1 MNRPT
6 MVRQTNEH
14 ELLPTDLRNRW
25 YSARTQ
31 QERRI
36 LLEDIEIYKATQTNP
51 SNQTNHSTLQ
61 PLRPD
66 DFRDLWKPPS
76 PGLPAPLLL

>member
-25 YSARTQ
+25 YSVRTQ

-36 LLEDIEIYKATQTNP
+36 LLEDIEKYKTTQSTIQ
-51 SNQTNHSTLQ
+51 STIQSTLH
-61 PLRPD
+61 PLRSD